1 MLPVYEFGMPVVV
14 IHSTVL
20 LVLRVGA
27 LILIIY
33 HIFLVVTEAGI
44 ILPLLLLSVVPLQLL
59 VLLYRPL
66 LSSDRGC

>member
-1 MLPVYEFGMPVVV
+1 MLLVYEFGTPVVV
-14 IHSTVL
+14 IRSTVL

-33 HIFLVVTEAGI
+33 HIFLVVTEADI

-66 LSSDRGC
+66 LSSD